1 MPCSLRVAAIR
12 SAPEAEV
19 AVPMTTAPRRPSS
32 RAIAWPIPRLAPVT
46 SATLPCRLMQASP
59 DSDQRCTGG
68 SERVWGI
75 EVGCRHAFGATL
87 VQTGQHFART
97 TFYQL
102 GRAFGGQRLDRFNP
116 AYRL

>member
-68 SERVWGI
+68 SESVWGI
-75 EVGCRHAFGATL
+75 EVGCRHAFGAAF
-87 VQTGQHFART
+87 VQTGKHLARAALD
-97 TFYQL
+97 QL
-102 GRAFGGQRLDRFNP
+102 GRALGSQCLD
-116 AYRL
+116 